1 MQVTPALRELV
12 DVRERNSIEP
22 WPAREEFDLVLMR
35 NVLIC
40 FDTESRGQ
48 VLRNVRARMRPGGVL
63 LLGTAETP
71 VQLDPAWSVVRYDK
85 TSTFTVNPPEAR
97 P

>member
-1 MQVTPALRELV
+1 
-12 DVRERNSIEP
+12 
-22 WPAREEFDLVLMR
+22 VLMR
-35 NVLIC
+35 NVLIY

-63 LLGTAETP
+63 LLGTAETT

-85 TSTFTVNPPEAR
+85 TSTFTVNPTEAR